1 MLEIF
6 ELYKEGFE
14 NSANIGESFEYEADK
29 YVIINILK
37 YCKLYSQSVKLKVDV
52 IAQKVGSESPYHKYE
67 NTSTF
72 EVRYIKGEVSSEN
85 PRYEVG
91 EAFSTEGLVGFITCI
106 ESMRYEFVDLIVTYK
121 SSLVRPWS
129 KEEIKQALKEERL
142 SSFKVI
148 TGN

>member
-1 MLEIF
+1 MLKIF
-6 ELYKEGFE
+6 KLYREGF
-14 NSANIGESFEYEADK
+14 NKSVKIGESFEHKEDK

-37 YCKLYSQSVKLKVDV
+37 YSKLYSQTVKLRVDV

-91 EAFSTEGLVGFITCI
+91 EAFSTEGLAGFITCI

-129 KEEIKQALKEERL
+129 KEEIEKALKEERL

-148 TGN
+148 TRN